1 MTAGAYPS
9 PIGCGE
15 AFKVVGLGGVGGIV
29 ARYLALFLR
38 ALGRDLRLVLV
49 DGDSFEQK
57 NATRMAWLV
66 PGNKA
71 EVVADEL
78 GLLLEDSRVALSAV
92 PEFLTPENLPDLL
105 GEGDTILLAVDNHAT
120 RKLVTDHVAGLKDAV
135 LISGGND
142 GVGEDSHGRM
152 RKGTFGNVQVFVRAD
167 GRDVTPPLDAFHPE
181 IRDPADRRPDQEDCL
196 EAMLSTPQLLFAN
209 LQTASS
215 MLASLW
221 VLTDEGPAYGEVSFD
236 IAAARMAPS
245 PLGMPT
251 GEPGPGHPSP
261 DRPGSIVR

>member
-1 MTAGAYPS
+1 MTTDAESS
-9 PIGCGE
+9 PLRCGDT
-15 AFKVVGLGGVGGIV
+15 FKVVGLGGVGGIV

-49 DGDSFEQK
+49 DGDAFEQK
-57 NATRMAWLV
+57 NAARMAWLV

-92 PEFLTPENLPDLL
+92 PEYLTPENLPDLL

-120 RKLVTDHVAGLKDAV
+120 RKLVSDHVAGLRDAV

-142 GVGEDSHGRM
+142 GVGEDSHGRV
-152 RKGTFGNVQVFVRAD
+152 RKGTFGNVQVFARVE
-167 GRDVTPPLDAFHPE
+167 GHDVTPALDAFHPE
-181 IRDPADRRPDQEDCL
+181 IRDPADRRPDEEDCL
-196 EAMLSTPQLLFAN
+196 QAMLSTPQLLFAN
-209 LQTASS
+209 LQTAAS

-221 VLTDEGPAYGEVSFD
+221 VLTDQGPAYAELSFD

-245 PLGMPT
+245 PLGMPA
-251 GEPGPGHPSP
+251 GGPGPREIGSP
-261 DRPGSIVR
+261 LS